1 MKMIHRINIYLLIL
15 GLNSFLSFGQ
25 EINSSTVEIEFGLK
39 IFSYQGNLI
48 GARRS
53 IKIIYVDKFI
63 PQYFNGGF
71 IKFPINKLNFRIGYD
86 YFKYH
91 NQYTL
96 TDLII
101 VEDFDESVDGHF
113 NQHTIYL
120 GIEKEFFHS
129 IIRPCFFSD
138 LGFHFGRY
146 HGDAE
151 EFLGFS
157 GRKSDYK
164 FDINIMGLGLVTG
177 TGLKIDVKDNILLT
191 FEMAIRINKNFWV
204 KNDPYYR
211 APNVL
216 IKYNPFHLI
225 GISYKFK

>member
-1 MKMIHRINIYLLIL
+1 MIHRINLYLLIL

-48 GARRS
+48 GARPS
-53 IKIIYVDKFI
+53 MNIYYVDKFI

-71 IKFPINKLNFRIGYD
+71 IKFPINKLDFRVGYD

-96 TDLII
+96 TNLISG
-101 VEDFDESVDGHF
+101 DDYDEIVDGHF

-138 LGFHFGRY
+138 LGSHYGKY
-146 HGDAE
+146 HGDVEA
-151 EFLGFS
+151 FFGFS
-157 GRKSDYK
+157 GRRSYYK

-177 TGLKIDVKDNILLT
+177 TGLKLYVTDNILLT
-191 FEMAIRINKNFWV
+191 YEMAIRINKNIWV
-204 KNDPYYR
+204 KNDPYYM
-211 APNVL
+211 APNIL

-225 GISYKFK
+225 GMSYKFN